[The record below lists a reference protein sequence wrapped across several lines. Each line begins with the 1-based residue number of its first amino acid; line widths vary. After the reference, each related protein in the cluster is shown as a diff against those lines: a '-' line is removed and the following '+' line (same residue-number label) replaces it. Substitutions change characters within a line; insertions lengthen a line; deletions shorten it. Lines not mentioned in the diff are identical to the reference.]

1 MPPYKETGVAL
12 RLALL
17 AVFVCG
23 QPSRTFAEDHRNAEE
38 VAVTKPFPP
47 YPAQAAQAHE
57 QGDVLLRVQL
67 SNGKVIDV
75 TVIGGPTTLAL
86 PAARWIKLQWKFKA
100 GTTGVFDLPIR
111 FRYQPGRGVDSEVL
125 YRPAPPYPPEAKRKK
140 EEGNVLLL
148 IKLKN
153 GVITDVVP
161 KSGPD
166 DLASFAASWIKEN
179 WKFRAGL
186 TKSYT
191 LPIYFHNPSGNP
203 VKPAVVVRIVVKKG
217 AIVEITPVTGSPK
230 AAAAAVD
237 FIKKNWE
244 FSPDQSGTFTLP
256 VVLQQPP
263 AK

>member
-1 MPPYKETGVAL
+1 
-12 RLALL
+12 
-17 AVFVCG
+17 
-23 QPSRTFAEDHRNAEE
+23 
-38 VAVTKPFPP
+38 
-47 YPAQAAQAHE
+47 
-57 QGDVLLRVQL
+57 
-67 SNGKVIDV
+67 
-75 TVIGGPTTLAL
+75 
-86 PAARWIKLQWKFKA
+86 
-100 GTTGVFDLPIR
+100 
-111 FRYQPGRGVDSEVL
+111 L

-148 IKLKN
+148 IKVKN

-166 DLASFAASWIKEN
+166 DLASFAASRIKEN